1 MTSAVWKKLGRIA
14 AIVVAMCV
22 GLYFAL
28 LYGEVP

>member
-1 MTSAVWKKLGRIA
+1 MTSAVRKTLGRIA
-14 AIVVAMCV
+14 AIVAMCI